1 MPASRYDGGLTAV
14 GRIGMSVLPPSVD
27 VILIAAT
34 ALVVAV
40 RGTWIVVR
48 VIVSSHHPSVRLT
61 AIRGHQSGFVVAGA
75 ARLAALTASAILLPQ
90 LLATIGYAP
99 HFAEAV
105 RVTIGGLI
113 AISLLAAVSIA
124 FLCAGCEA
132 APCAVSPPS
141 FPGFR
146 CFADLIP

>member
-27 VILIAAT
+27 VIVIAAT

-40 RGTWIVVR
+40 RGTWIVVH

-75 ARLAALTASAILLPQ
+75 AGLAALTPSAILLPQ
-90 LLATIGYAP
+90 LLATISYAP

-124 FLCAGCEA
+124 FFV
-132 APCAVSPPS
+132 PAVKRLLAQSRRHPFPAFGISP
-141 FPGFR
+141 
-146 CFADLIP
+146 I